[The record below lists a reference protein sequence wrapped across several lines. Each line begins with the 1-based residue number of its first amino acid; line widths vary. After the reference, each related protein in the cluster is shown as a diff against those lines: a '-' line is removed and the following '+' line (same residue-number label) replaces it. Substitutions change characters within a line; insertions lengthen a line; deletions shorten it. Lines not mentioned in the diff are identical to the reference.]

1 MLVLIWRNENEN
13 FYFSDFQTFI
23 FFPSGFCLPD
33 TDNLHELVSFSCFVD
48 TFLFSKG
55 LRLYSAAD
63 SKWVPLVHEHNSFNK
78 WIVRQWILGN
88 ISYYYYCYNYFYY
101 YYYYYYC
108 CHYYYCCDY
117 KYYYYFLNQ
126 PNYTILSYSYK
137 INVKYTL
144 YIVQFRTQDWCLSYS
159 RRNCLPIHPIVSKRF
174 RTQMKN

>member
-78 WIVRQWILGN
+78 WMFDSESSVILVIITIVIIIFIIIIIIIIVVTITIAVIINITIISWI
-88 ISYYYYCYNYFYY
+88 
-101 YYYYYYC
+101 
-108 CHYYYCCDY
+108 
-117 KYYYYFLNQ
+117 NQ
-126 PNYTILSYSYK
+126 TIQSS
-137 INVKYTL
+137 
-144 YIVQFRTQDWCLSYS
+144 
-159 RRNCLPIHPIVSKRF
+159 PIPIK
-174 RTQMKN
+174 